1 MSVAPARIFL
11 SPPHIDGKEQA
22 YVAEAF
28 ASNYVAPVGP
38 MLNAFEAELAEVT
51 GIPHC
56 LALTSGTAALHL
68 ALRLIEAGPGDAIW
82 APSLT
87 FLGGISS
94 VLFQGATPV
103 FFDSDAHTLIDLDLV
118 EAELKA
124 GGRPKA
130 LIVTDLYGMAV
141 DMGRARA
148 LADAYGFTLIADTAE
163 GLGSRHNGAHA
174 GKGADFVILS
184 FNGNKIITTSGGG
197 ALLSEDGT
205 AIKRARYLSEQAK
218 QPLPYYEHTE
228 VGYNYRLSNISA
240 AIGRGQLER
249 LPAKVARR
257 RAVFEAYRAGL
268 GNLPGVSLLEEPTG
282 NVANRWLSVV
292 FFDPAITGLTPE
304 EMRLALEAE
313 NIESR
318 PVWKPMHLQP
328 LFKGTR
334 RMIGGAVSERL
345 FARGLCL
352 PSGTAMTDADLE
364 RIIGLMRQRLARA

>member
-1 MSVAPARIFL
+1 MTTKPARLFL
-11 SPPHIDGKEQA
+11 SPPHIDGREQA

-38 MLNAFEAELAEVT
+38 MLNAFEAELSATT
-51 GIPHC
+51 GIAHC
-56 LALTSGTAALHL
+56 LALSSGTAALHL
-68 ALRLIEAGPGDAIW
+68 ALRLIDAGPGDAIW
-82 APSLT
+82 APSMT

-148 LADAYGFTLIADTAE
+148 LADAYGFALIADTAE
-163 GLGSRHNGAHA
+163 GLGSTIHGRHA

-197 ALLSEDGT
+197 ALLSENEA
-205 AIKRARYLSEQAK
+205 AIRRARYLSEQAK

-249 LPAKVARR
+249 LGAKLARR
-257 RAVFEAYRAGL
+257 RAIFDAYREGL
-268 GNLPGVSLLEEPTG
+268 GNRAGVRFLEEPAG
-282 NVANRWLSVV
+282 CVSNRWLTVL
-292 FFDPAITGLTPE
+292 FLDLALTGTTPE
-304 EMRLALEAE
+304 AMRQALELHA
-313 NIESR
+313 IESR
-318 PVWKPMHLQP
+318 QAWKPMHMQP
-328 LFKGTR
+328 LFKGT
-334 RMIGGAVSERL
+334 RMIGGAVSERQ
-345 FARGLCL
+345 FAEGLCL
-352 PSGTAMTDADLE
+352 PSGTAMTAADIERVTGAVCAVLDA
-364 RIIGLMRQRLARA
+364 A

>member
-1 MSVAPARIFL
+1 MSLSPARIFL
-11 SPPHIDGKEQA
+11 SPPHIDGREQA

-28 ASNYVAPVGP
+28 ASNYVAPLGP
-38 MLNAFEAELAEVT
+38 MLNAFEAELAAAT
-51 GIPHC
+51 GISHC
-56 LALTSGTAALHL
+56 LALSSGTAALHL
-68 ALRLIEAGPGDAIW
+68 ALRLVEAGPGDEVW
-82 APSLT
+82 APSMT
-87 FLGGISS
+87 FLGGISP

-103 FFDSDAHTLIDLDLV
+103 FFDSDAHALIDLELV

-124 GGRPKA
+124 GRRPKA

-141 DMGRARA
+141 DMGRARR
-148 LADAYGFTLIADTAE
+148 LADAYGFMLIADTAE
-163 GLGSRHNGAHA
+163 GLGSTIHGAHA

-197 ALLSEDGT
+197 ALLSEDGA

-249 LPAKVARR
+249 LSAKVARR
-257 RAVFEAYRAGL
+257 RAIFDAYREGL
-268 GNLPGVSLLEEPTG
+268 GNLPGVSLLEEPEG
-282 NVANRWLSVV
+282 CISNRWLTVV
-292 FFDPAITGLTPE
+292 FLDPAITGITPE

-318 PVWKPMHLQP
+318 PAWKPMHLQP
-328 LFKGTR
+328 LFKGV
-334 RMIGGAVSERL
+334 RMVGGAVAERL

-352 PSGTAMTDADLE
+352 PSGTAMTEADID
-364 RIIGLMRQRLARA
+364 RIIGLIRAKLARA